1 MARSDTGSISREAP
15 GHYPGRRASTADPR
29 RRPADYGAAR
39 DILLALLEGCSGEDR
54 PLEVLPSTERNP
66 EVHVGLK
73 EIYETDIA
81 DLVVAVAAVAPTP
94 ALACARALDEFVLVL
109 YRSGLPAKVLRAAVI
124 GRAVRLLMWKFRVGS
139 AQ

>member
-1 MARSDTGSISREAP
+1 
-15 GHYPGRRASTADPR
+15 
-29 RRPADYGAAR
+29 
-39 DILLALLEGCSGEDR
+39 LLEGCSGEDR

-73 EIYETDIA
+73 KIYGTDIA

-94 ALACARALDEFVLVL
+94 ALACTRALDEFVVAL
-109 YRSGLPAKVLRAAVI
+109 YRSGLPATVLRAAVI